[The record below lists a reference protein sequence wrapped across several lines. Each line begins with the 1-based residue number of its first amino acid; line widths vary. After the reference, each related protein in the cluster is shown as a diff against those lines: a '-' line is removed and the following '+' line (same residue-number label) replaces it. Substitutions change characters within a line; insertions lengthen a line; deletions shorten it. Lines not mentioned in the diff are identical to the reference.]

1 MSQTLNNI
9 NSSIEW
15 GLLRKGNR
23 VFALLGKATPAGIV
37 PFRRD
42 DVGQSWAATAEYG
55 CIRLERMTGDEEVT
69 GLEIFLTTPFSYEY
83 GIAGATGVP
92 ELTRAVFGLL
102 PAELEQLVSALRHGS
117 FPVLGFS
124 RADLKCDIS
133 ACVIPGCWPHVVVSN
148 LALYGNVV
156 SVETLLRVL
165 LSSMPQGNLTLRFPK
180 LQDMVKHI
188 LRLIV
193 VQRRGI
199 PYCREMLDLAPAT
212 VLAGK

>member
-1 MSQTLNNI
+1 MAQTL
-9 NSSIEW
+9 STVATSVE
-15 GLLRKGNR
+15 GALLRKGNR
-23 VFALLGKATPAGIV
+23 VFALLGKATSSGIV

-42 DVGQSWAATAEYG
+42 DVANSWAVTAEFG
-55 CIRLERMTGDEEVT
+55 CIRLERLTGDEEVT

-102 PAELEQLVSALRHGS
+102 PSELEQLVSAMRRGS

-124 RADLKCDIS
+124 RGDLKCDIS
-133 ACVIPGCWPHVVVSN
+133 ACIIPGCWPHVVVSN
-148 LALYGNVV
+148 LALYGNVI
-156 SVETLLRVL
+156 SVETMLRVL
-165 LSSMPQGNLTLRFPK
+165 LSSMPQGNLTVRFPG
-180 LQDMVKHI
+180 LQNMVKHI

-193 VQRRGI
+193 IQRRGI
-199 PYCREMLDLAPAT
+199 PYCKEMLDLAPAT

>member
-1 MSQTLNNI
+1 MSQSLNTV
-9 NSSIEW
+9 STSVEW
-15 GLLRKGNR
+15 GLLRKGSR
-23 VFALLGKATPAGIV
+23 VFGLLGKATPAGIV
-37 PFRRD
+37 PFRRED
-42 DVGQSWAATAEYG
+42 IGQSWAVTAEFG
-55 CIRLERMTGDEEVT
+55 CIRLERLSGDEEVT
-69 GLEIFLTTPFSYEY
+69 GLELFLTTPFSYEY

-102 PAELEQLVSALRHGS
+102 PAELEQLVTALRHGS

-124 RADLKCDIS
+124 RADLKCDVSGAI
-133 ACVIPGCWPHVVVSN
+133 IPGCWPHVVVSN

-156 SVETLLRVL
+156 SVETMLRIL
-165 LSSMPQGNLTLRFPK
+165 LSSMPQGNLTTRFPG
-180 LQDMVKHI
+180 LQNMVKHI